1 MARLLLRRVL
11 VVAFLFLL
19 VACSSS
25 SSAGAAAAETTVDG
39 ITAIYNFGD
48 SITDT
53 GNLIREDPTGLLRY
67 IGKLPYGI
75 DLHGPT
81 GRCSNGY
88 LMIDFLGTPPP
99 AGYFLRD
106 FNSVQGHLHDTVILI
121 NSYICA
127 AKYLGLPLLN
137 PYLDKAADFTHGVNF
152 AVAGATALDT
162 TTLAERGVTI
172 SLTNSSLDVQLAWF
186 KDFLASATNSS
197 SQGTSLISSLY

>member
-1 MARLLLRRVL
+1 MAHLLLRCVL

-25 SSAGAAAAETTVDG
+25 SAGAAAAAETTVDG
-39 ITAIYNFGD
+39 ITAIYNFRD

-53 GNLIREDPTGLLRY
+53 GNLIHEGPTDLLRY

-75 DLHGPT
+75 DLHGST

-99 AGYFLRD
+99 AGHFLCD

-127 AKYLGLPLLN
+127 EKYLGLPLLN

-152 AVAGATALDT
+152 VVAGATALDT

-172 SLTNSSLDVQLAWF
+172 SLTNISLD
-186 KDFLASATNSS
+186 
-197 SQGTSLISSLY
+197 I